1 MQNAPQDM
9 LNAFS
14 TSMLKNFAPTLRKV
28 DFSSFLFQNFS
39 QKISTEQAQCSLDN
53 PALTILCKIL
63 LFFSQIP
70 EKILFSRNFLEK
82 VFMTR

>member
-1 MQNAPQDM
+1 M
-9 LNAFS
+9 LNAFL
-14 TSMLKNFAPTLRKV
+14 TTMLKNFAPTLRRLI

-39 QKISTEQAQCSLDN
+39 QKISSEQVQCSLDN
-53 PALTILCKIL
+53 PARTILFKIL

-82 VFMTR
+82 DFMTRSMPI